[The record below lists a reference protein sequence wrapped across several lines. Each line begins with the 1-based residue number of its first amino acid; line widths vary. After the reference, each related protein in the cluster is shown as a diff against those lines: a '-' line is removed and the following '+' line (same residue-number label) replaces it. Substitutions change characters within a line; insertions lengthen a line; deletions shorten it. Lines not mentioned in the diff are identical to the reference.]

1 MVIRRPPIPLILLL
15 LATSHP
21 GFAADSIL
29 QMSREDCAQVVKHQP
44 AADVAY
50 QPGVDA
56 HGNAVAPADLPGT
69 PTLALPPEIPVLIS
83 IDLQER
89 YHLPANSALFEGN
102 AGIGIAMVDMNGN
115 VTFNGKSLTDPESS
129 ALAAACEQA
138 MRPAPEPAAT
148 Q

>member
-1 MVIRRPPIPLILLL
+1 MIIRRLSIPVLLVLSTSSPI
-15 LATSHP
+15 
-21 GFAADSIL
+21 FAADSIV

-83 IDLQER
+83 VDLQDR
-89 YHLPANSALFEGN
+89 YHLPANSALYEGN
-102 AGIGIAMVDMNGN
+102 AGIGVAMVDMNGN
-115 VTFNGKSLTDPESS
+115 VTFNGKPLTDPESS
-129 ALAAACEQA
+129 ALAAACQQA
-138 MRPAPEPAAT
+138 MQPAPEPAPAP
-148 Q
+148 

>member
-1 MVIRRPPIPLILLL
+1 MIIRRLSIPVLLVL
-15 LATSHP
+15 WTSSP
-21 GFAADSIL
+21 TFAADSIV

-83 IDLQER
+83 VDLQDR
-89 YHLPANSALFEGN
+89 YNLPANSALYEGN
-102 AGIGIAMVDMNGN
+102 AGIGVAMVDMNGN
-115 VTFNGKSLTDPESS
+115 VTFNGKPLTDPESS
-129 ALAAACEQA
+129 ALAAACQQA
-138 MRPAPEPAAT
+138 MQPAPEPAPA